1 MNDIIVAAVAA
12 ITSISGALIASI
24 SGIARNLLEARK
36 LQQQIQETNQ
46 KLWLWS
52 RELVDHIYRR
62 LPPPPPP
69 QPTNLFGDGK

>member
-12 ITSISGALIASI
+12 IASVGGALVASI
-24 SGIARNLLEARK
+24 SGIARNLLETRK
-36 LQQQIQETNQ
+36 LAQQMQETNQ
-46 KLWLWS
+46 KLWQWN
-52 RELVDHIYRR
+52 RELLDHIYRR